1 MKNIIVAVC
10 CLALLSS
17 CGQDKSAVENAEKEV
32 FVIHDEIMPQMTQ
45 LMEYKSGLSA
55 EITKLDSLLKISSND
70 SLQKRKDEALAIS
83 STLQDADKAMM
94 DWMHDYNGDSL
105 KSLSGEEALKAMNA
119 EKTQIST
126 VRDKMLESMAKA
138 EQFLKKK

>member
-1 MKNIIVAVC
+1 MKNIIVVVC

-94 DWMHDYNGDSL
+94 DWMHDYRGDSL
-105 KSLSGEEALKAMNA
+105 KALNSDEALKAMDA
-119 EKTQIST
+119 EKTRISA
-126 VRDKMLESMAKA
+126 VREKMREGMDKAKT
-138 EQFLKKK
+138 FLGK

>member
-94 DWMHDYNGDSL
+94 DWMHDYRGDSL
-105 KSLSGEEALKAMNA
+105 KALNSDEALKAMDA
-119 EKTQIST
+119 EKTRISA
-126 VRDKMLESMAKA
+126 VREKMREGMDKAKT
-138 EQFLKKK
+138 FLGK

>member
-94 DWMHDYNGDSL
+94 DWMHDYRGDSL
-105 KSLSGEEALKAMNA
+105 KALNSDEALKAMDA
-119 EKTQIST
+119 EKTRISA
-126 VRDKMLESMAKA
+126 VREKMREAMDKAKT
-138 EQFLKKK
+138 FLGK